1 MKTDADSTADSTT
14 PRPDPEHDPRAVAS
28 IARAFREIPYYVQ
41 KERKVPSPT
50 TPLKEVLA
58 GVPLLFKKHLRMSLP
73 KHWVPAGRDAKAE
86 LASGEIELVET
97 SGSTEERLRILWDKG
112 WWLRQEARAMRTNAV
127 VAAAMNGAL
136 GAYKEAILTTPA
148 CGLGTCHTGDLSFED
163 RLEDPHLFL
172 NMRPDPMFWRPDDMA
187 RMLDEITRHGTI
199 GMESDPVYL
208 AVLAQHAVATNRKI
222 DVRGFIQ
229 LTYAFT
235 TRAHVRTIRKAYEGP
250 LFQLYGASEVGVLFM
265 EGEAGPA
272 SEGAGTGLLHH
283 SPLTTH
289 VELLRAK
296 VPTPGAEDVALVV
309 VTSMDRLVQPLVRF
323 VVGDLVQVKENGPR
337 KFTTVAPLA
346 SIEGRVQDALFTPK
360 GELVTTGTIDRALGS
375 IEELAQ
381 FQVNQ
386 PSPEKVDVD
395 VLLVPGAGADTLA
408 RIREA
413 LTPLCGGATLDVRKV
428 MAIAA
433 EPSGKFR
440 VVRRHFPIDFARC
453 FEGCEGVLP

>member
-1 MKTDADSTADSTT
+1 MTE
-14 PRPDPEHDPRAVAS
+14 RDPEHEARAVAA
-28 IARAFREIPYYVQ
+28 IARAFSGIPYYVQ
-41 KERKVPSPT
+41 KERTVPSVT

-58 GVPLLFKKHLRMSLP
+58 GAPLLFKKHLRMTLP

-86 LASGEIELVET
+86 LASGELELVET

-127 VAAAMNGAL
+127 IDAAMSGAL
-136 GAYKEAILTTPA
+136 GAYKEAVLTTPA
-148 CGLGTCHTGDLSFED
+148 CGLGTCHRGELSFEE
-163 RLEDPHLFL
+163 RIEDPHLFL

-187 RMLDEITRHGTI
+187 RMLDEITKHATI

-208 AVLAQHAVATNRKI
+208 AVLARHAVETSRKI

-235 TRAHVRTIRKAYEGP
+235 TRAHLRAIRRAYAGP

-265 EGEAGPA
+265 EGED
-272 SEGAGTGLLHH
+272 GLLHH

-309 VTSMDRLVQPLVRF
+309 VTSLDRLAQPLVRF
-323 VVGDLVQVKENGPR
+323 VVGDLVQVKESGPR
-337 KFTTVAPLA
+337 RFTTVAPLA

-360 GELVTTGTIDRALGS
+360 GQLVTTGAIDRALGS
-375 IEELAQ
+375 IDELAQ

-386 PSPEKVDVD
+386 PSPDKVDAD
-395 VLLVPGAGADTLA
+395 VLLTAEGGDETVA
-408 RIREA
+408 RVREA
-413 LTPLCGGATLDVRKV
+413 LTPLCGDATLSVRKV
-428 MAIAA
+428 TAIAA

-453 FEGCEGVLP
+453 FEGCEGVTP

>member
-1 MKTDADSTADSTT
+1 MVDSDHET
-14 PRPDPEHDPRAVAS
+14 RAVAA

-41 KERKVPSPT
+41 KERKVPSAT
-50 TPLKEVLA
+50 TPLNEVLA
-58 GVPLLFKKHLRMSLP
+58 GAPLLFKKHLRMTLP
-73 KHWVPAGRDAKAE
+73 KHWVPVGRDAKAE
-86 LASGEIELVET
+86 LAAGELELVET

-127 VAAAMNGAL
+127 VDAAMSGAI

-148 CGLGTCHTGDLSFED
+148 CGLGTCHTGDLSFEERMD
-163 RLEDPHLFL
+163 DPRLFL
-172 NMRPDPMFWRPDDMA
+172 NMRSDPMFWRPDDMA

-208 AVLAQHAVATNRKI
+208 AVLAGHAVATNRKI

-235 TRAHVRTIRKAYEGP
+235 TRAHLRSIRRAYAGP
-250 LFQLYGASEVGVLFM
+250 LFQIYGASEVGVLFM
-265 EGEAGPA
+265 EGED
-272 SEGAGTGLLHH
+272 GLLHH

-289 VELLRAK
+289 VELLRVR
-296 VPTPGAEDVALVV
+296 VPTPGAKDVALIV
-309 VTSMDRLVQPLVRF
+309 VTSLDRSVQPLVRF
-323 VVGDLVQVKENGPR
+323 VVGDLVQVKEDGPR
-337 KFTTVAPLA
+337 RFTTVAPLA

-360 GELVTTGTIDRALGS
+360 GELVTAGAIDRALGS

-395 VLLVPGAGADTLA
+395 VLLTAEGTEETLS
-408 RIREA
+408 RVREA
-413 LTPLCGGATLDVRKV
+413 LTPLCAGAALNVRKV
-428 MAIAA
+428 TAIAA

-440 VVRRHFPIDFARC
+440 AVRRHFPIDFALC
-453 FEGCEGVLP
+453 FEGCEGVTS